1 MTPHKLL
8 TVGLVLIMCGI
19 TGCSSSTPDQIGAAQ
34 DDVAGQTAP
43 PPLYP
48 PTQSC
53 TTPIASNPWTGSIGP
68 NGWPTSQSYTSY
80 IQLAVG
86 SGCTQVT
93 WTSTSVTPASGGGT
107 LPFGSCVPGCLA
119 NPMTSQK
126 IPSGKK
132 NQAVLFYS
140 GAIGT
145 TVFQVQDSTGTLG
158 GTYTVSVVAQ

>member
-1 MTPHKLL
+1 MMPHKML
-8 TVGLVLIMCGI
+8 TLGLVLMMCGI
-19 TGCSSSTPDQIGAAQ
+19 AGCSSSTPDPTGAAQ
-34 DDVAGQTAP
+34 DDVGGQAAP

-53 TTPIASNPWTGSIGP
+53 TTPIASNAWTGSIGP
-68 NGWPTSQSYTSY
+68 NGWPTSQPYTSY
-80 IQLAVG
+80 IQVSVE

-93 WTSTSVTPASGGGT
+93 WTSTSAIPASGGGT
-107 LPFGSCVPGCLA
+107 LSLGSCVPSCLA
-119 NPMTSQK
+119 NPMMSMTS
-126 IPSGKK
+126 PAGKK

-158 GTYTVSVVAQ
+158 GTYTVNVIAQ